1 MFCYWV
7 SKNLRLFIT
16 SLEVT
21 RMNLSPF
28 NSERLNQIKAAYST
42 RRVDL
47 SKIATILNGNEQPQV
62 GDLVLA
68 KIDKIGQHTRIE
80 LVTGRKAQLFPGDE
94 IIVSYGNRYA
104 PDQFE
109 AMIPEDLSPCHL
121 VAAGGLASKML
132 SKHTKISSAT
142 TITPLGL
149 LGDSEGKR
157 INLKDW
163 TLPVTSY
170 ISQLPPTI
178 AVVGTS
184 MNSGKTTTVANLI
197 KGLHLSGLKVG
208 AAKITGTGAGGD
220 IWLMKDAGANFALD
234 FTDMGFP
241 STYKLSSEK
250 VERIFLTLTHYLA
263 AQEMDVIILEIAD
276 GLYQEE
282 TATLVSSS
290 IFRQG
295 VQGILFAANSALE
308 VTTGQQWLQQYHL
321 PLLGVSGTITMSP
334 LAMKEA
340 VTATGLPIFTRQQ
353 LQKAAI
359 ELISHPQK
367 INYPFT
373 TTLGDNKTFQM
384 C

>member
-1 MFCYWV
+1 
-7 SKNLRLFIT
+7 
-16 SLEVT
+16 
-21 RMNLSPF
+21 MNLSPF
-28 NSERLNQIKAAYST
+28 NSERLNQIKAAYNT

>member
-1 MFCYWV
+1 
-7 SKNLRLFIT
+7 
-16 SLEVT
+16 
-21 RMNLSPF
+21 MNLYPF
-28 NSERLNQIKAAYST
+28 KCEHFNHIKAAYSN

-47 SKIATILNGNEQPQV
+47 SKIATLLNGNVKPQV

-80 LVTGRKAQLFPGDE
+80 LATGRKAQLFPGDE

-109 AMIPEDLSPCHL
+109 AIIPEDLSPCHL

-132 SKHTKISSAT
+132 SKHTKISAAT

-149 LGDSEGKR
+149 LGDIEGKR

-163 TLPVTSY
+163 TLPATSY
-170 ISQLPPTI
+170 IGQLPPTI
-178 AVVGTS
+178 AVVGSS

-197 KGLHLSGLKVG
+197 QGLHLSGLKVG

-282 TATLVSSS
+282 TATLVSSPT
-290 IFRQG
+290 FRQG
-295 VQGILFAANSALE
+295 VQGVLFAANSALGA
-308 VTTGQQWLQQYHL
+308 TSGQQWLKQYQL

-340 VTATGLPIFTRQQ
+340 VTATGLPIFTCQQ

-359 ELISHPQK
+359 ELISHPQR
-367 INYPFT
+367 INYRFT
-373 TTLGDNKTFQM
+373 TTVGDNKTLQM

>member
-1 MFCYWV
+1 
-7 SKNLRLFIT
+7 
-16 SLEVT
+16 
-21 RMNLSPF
+21 MNLYPF
-28 NSERLNQIKAAYST
+28 NSERLNTIKAAYST

-47 SKIATILNGNEQPQV
+47 SKIATILKGNVKPQV

-80 LVTGRKAQLFPGDE
+80 LATGRKAQLFVGDE

-121 VAAGGLASKML
+121 VAAGGLASTML

-149 LGDSEGKR
+149 LGDADGKR
-157 INLKDW
+157 INLKYW
-163 TLPVTSY
+163 TIPATRY
-170 ISQLPPTI
+170 IAQLPPTI
-178 AVVGTS
+178 AVVGAS

-197 KGLHLSGLKVG
+197 KGLRLSGLKVG

-220 IWLMKDAGANFALD
+220 IWLMKDAGANLALD

-250 VERIFLTLTHYLA
+250 IKHIFLTLTHHLA
-263 AQEMDVIILEIAD
+263 AQEMDVIVLEIAD

-282 TATLVSSS
+282 TAALVSSS
-290 IFRQG
+290 TFRQG
-295 VQGILFAANSALE
+295 VQGVLFAANSALGA
-308 VTTGQQWLQQYHL
+308 TAGQQWLKQYQL
-321 PLLGVSGTITMSP
+321 PLLGISGTLTMSP

-340 VTATGLPIFTRQQ
+340 NVATALPILTPQQ
-353 LQKAAI
+353 LQAAAI
-359 ELISHPQK
+359 ELISHPK
-367 INYPFT
+367 TISYAST
-373 TTLGDNKTFQM
+373 ATLGDSKTFQM

>member
-1 MFCYWV
+1 
-7 SKNLRLFIT
+7 
-16 SLEVT
+16 
-21 RMNLSPF
+21 MNLSPF

-149 LGDSEGKR
+149 LEDGNGKR

-163 TLPVTSY
+163 TLPATSY
-170 ISQLPPTI
+170 IGQFPPTI

-234 FTDMGFP
+234 FTDMGFS
-241 STYKLSSEK
+241 STYKLSSEN

-263 AQEMDVIILEIAD
+263 AQKMDVIILEIAD

-282 TATLVSSS
+282 TAALVSSPL
-290 IFRQG
+290 FRQEI
-295 VQGILFAANSALE
+295 QGLLFAANSALE
-308 VTTGQQWLQQYHL
+308 ATAGQQWLKQYQL

-340 VTATGLPIFTRQQ
+340 ITATGLPIFTPQQ
-353 LQKAAI
+353 LQKVAI
-359 ELISHPQK
+359 ELISHLK
-367 INYPFT
+367 TINSSFT
-373 TTLGDNKTFQM
+373 TTVRDNKAFQM